1 MGGKKGEREKERE
14 REEQRRREGETGKE
28 RRRQREKTERGI
40 LLESVGIHVYLFQMI
55 QETETLMDDQYHS
68 SPTPSSLLLKSILK
82 TLISQEAHQKIHSQ
96 LQINFEILS
105 NAIRLYNLHSYS
117 AHKSFILAVQC
128 YMGLMHIQS
137 NLMLL

>member
-1 MGGKKGEREKERE
+1 MCMNVYTFGLFLWRYWATCLANSVLPKRVGGKKGETEKERE

-68 SPTPSSLLLKSILK
+68 NPTLSSLLLKK
-82 TLISQEAHQKIHSQ
+82 
-96 LQINFEILS
+96 
-105 NAIRLYNLHSYS
+105 
-117 AHKSFILAVQC
+117 
-128 YMGLMHIQS
+128 
-137 NLMLL
+137 